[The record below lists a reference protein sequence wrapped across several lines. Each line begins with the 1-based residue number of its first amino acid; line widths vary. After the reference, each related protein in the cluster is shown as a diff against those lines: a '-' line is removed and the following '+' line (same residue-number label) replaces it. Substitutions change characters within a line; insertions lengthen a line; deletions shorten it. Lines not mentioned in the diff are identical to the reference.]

1 MRTFLFSFLSL
12 FLIVATS
19 CDVNIA
25 NQQEVKTID
34 STLTVLN
41 TTIEAL
47 DTIDHSSFSKMT
59 ARLESIDTVV
69 WKYFEKGDT
78 AKYWKNELSKLKLCI
93 LSLDR
98 YEGESK
104 AIEMALLENKK
115 QLETLKH
122 DLENDLVEKDK
133 IAEYVA
139 LEVNTTSGTL
149 SKAAKRGGRAL
160 YCVQNYDE
168 IVAKADSILNILET
182 NDWINWIIPYCF
194 FSHLFCHLRK
204 WMKN

>member
-59 ARLESIDTVV
+59 ARLESIDTAV

-168 IVAKADSILNILET
+168 IVAKADSILNILKT
-182 NDWINWIIPYCF
+182 ND
-194 FSHLFCHLRK
+194 
-204 WMKN
+204 